1 MNKPVDSNSPSFRKS
16 EGKIQA
22 LHDRIYQLEREIL
35 ERDQAS
41 YERLDAIAR
50 SSEILQGH
58 YQKAIDQQAVLASAL
73 EQSQAQIRI
82 LQQSL
87 DLSENQLSDLRSAYA
102 ETVTHLDRLRVGL
115 DGEMNEKMLLEN
127 ECQELR
133 QQLADVAV
141 VRDVNSSLLVSL
153 GDLDQVIDQSEVR
166 CSNLALGPAADVH
179 QLQDMLSESELR
191 IAELSG
197 SLDSERAYYGSIQE
211 NLQKEIDAT
220 RVSLSAA
227 ECAYGDLL
235 AKYQA
240 VECQTREQSQLV
252 QSLSAANQLLADE
265 LRNFEDQLSS
275 RDETVRT
282 LQVELADSK
291 SLLNEHAALAEDHQ
305 QLLLAKNDLDQQVQ
319 SLADRESELLQAISD
334 LHAQVIGPQRDRLDQ
349 LEASNSELDTTVR
362 QLTNAA
368 EENQM
373 LKKQID
379 RLKVDFSINEQALD
393 QQLRLTEAQRQEA
406 ESRFHEALA
415 ALDQAKHQRDAQA
428 VSLRQYR
435 EELKHQLLSI
445 RSSLDLESADS

>member
-1 MNKPVDSNSPSFRKS
+1 VELADSKS
-16 EGKIQA
+16 LLNEHAA
-22 LHDRIYQLEREIL
+22 L
-35 ERDQAS
+35 
-41 YERLDAIAR
+41 
-50 SSEILQGH
+50 
-58 YQKAIDQQAVLASAL
+58 
-73 EQSQAQIRI
+73 
-82 LQQSL
+82 
-87 DLSENQLSDLRSAYA
+87 A
-102 ETVTHLDRLRVGL
+102 EDH
-115 DGEMNEKMLLEN
+115 
-127 ECQELR
+127 
-133 QQLADVAV
+133 QQL
-141 VRDVNSSLLVSL
+141 LLAKN
-153 GDLDQVIDQSEVR
+153 DLDQQ
-166 CSNLALGPAADVH
+166 
-179 QLQDMLSESELR
+179 
-191 IAELSG
+191 
-197 SLDSERAYYGSIQE
+197 
-211 NLQKEIDAT
+211 
-220 RVSLSAA
+220 
-227 ECAYGDLL
+227 
-235 AKYQA
+235 
-240 VECQTREQSQLV
+240 V

>member
-141 VRDVNSSLLVSL
+141 VRDINSSLLVSL

-166 CSNLALGPAADVH
+166 CSNLALGPAADVY

-240 VECQTREQSQLV
+240 VECQTQEQSQLV
-252 QSLSAANQLLADE
+252 QSLSAANQLLADD

-291 SLLNEHAALAEDHQ
+291 SLLNEHSALAEDHQ
-305 QLLLAKNDLDQQVQ
+305 QLLLAKNDTDQQVQ
-319 SLADRESELLQAISD
+319 TLADRESELLQAISD
-334 LHAQVIGPQRDRLDQ
+334 LHAQVIGPQRDRLEQ
-349 LEASNSELDTTVR
+349 LEASNSELDTTVS